1 MTHQALTEGLTEVL
15 RTSSE
20 EEARGFAFT
29 LGSVGLKARAL
40 QVWEAEGDRP
50 GWHWAVLVPAAE
62 EERAREI
69 LAEEHPPGQVI
80 PLHSA
85 ERPREVKRPP
95 VFWTVGLAVLCFLVW
110 LAMEG
115 SGGSQDRSTLLR
127 FGASHAPAVLTGEV
141 WRTVTAVFLHIGFK
155 HLLANTLSLLL
166 FGIPVLHR
174 WGPGRMYA
182 LFLGSGVAGN
192 WVSLALS
199 PTGALKAGASGGIL
213 GLLGALA
220 GDRIRT
226 IRRPS
231 RRPSRFKTWH
241 VLAMLLAYYG
251 FMVGVGESTDHLAHL
266 GGLAAG
272 IGLGLVLPTLG
283 SMPPKVEKRLAWGC
297 GLGAVTLATSSALL
311 QFFLG

>member
-1 MTHQALTEGLTEVL
+1 MTGENLIEVL
-15 RTSSE
+15 RVASE
-20 EEARGFAFT
+20 DEAQGFAFT
-29 LGSVGLKARAL
+29 LGSVGLKAKAL
-40 QVWEAEGDRP
+40 HVWEAEGRTP
-50 GWHWAVLVPAAE
+50 GWHWAVLVPAEE
-62 EERAREI
+62 EERARKI
-69 LAEEHPPGQVI
+69 LAEEHPPGKLI

-95 VFWTVGLAVLCFLVW
+95 VYWTVGLAVVCLLVW

-115 SGGSQDRSTLLR
+115 SGGSQDRGTLLR
-127 FGASHAPAVLTGEV
+127 FGASHAPSVLGGEV

-182 LFLGSGVAGN
+182 LFLGSAVAGN
-192 WVSLALS
+192 WISLALS

-220 GDRIRT
+220 GDRIRE

-272 IGLGLVLPTLG
+272 IGLGLILPALG
-283 SMPPKVEKRLAWGC
+283 TIPPKKEKRLAWGC
-297 GLGAVTLATSSALL
+297 GVGAVTFAVASAAL